1 MLNDLERF
9 MSNNL
14 IDIFGCDY
22 SSSGI
27 SMNFID
33 TKLKTFFAR
42 RTNDGRR
49 YDTYFFYFSGPTCD
63 NGDII
68 LSGKNFFIRN
78 IKNFIFCFCFCLKR

>member
-1 MLNDLERF
+1 MA
-9 MSNNL
+9 SNL

-27 SMNFID
+27 TMSFID
-33 TKLKTFFAR
+33 NKLKGLFAR
-42 RTNDGRR
+42 RTNDGRH

-68 LSGKNFFIRN
+68 LAGKMMKSFFFCKRR
-78 IKNFIFCFCFCLKR
+78 KLSFIFILKR